1 MNNDTTSGAGRKI
14 VGKAEEFAGRALK
27 DDQTTAQGL
36 LDQASGSVQKAV
48 GQAKDA
54 VASGASGA
62 VKAVSDS
69 VGTAS
74 ESISQSAAAAQD
86 QLMSFEADLEKRI
99 QRNPWTAVLVAVGVG
114 LLIGKMSS

>member
-54 VASGASGA
+54 VVSGASGA
-62 VKAVSDS
+62 VKAASDS
-69 VGTAS
+69 VETAS

-86 QLMSFEADLEKRI
+86 QLVSFEADLEKRI
-99 QRNPWTAVLVAVGVG
+99 RRNPWTAVMVAAGVG
-114 LLIGKMSS
+114 LLIGKMT

>member
-1 MNNDTTSGAGRKI
+1 MNNDTTSGTGRKI
-14 VGKAEEFAGRALK
+14 AGKAEEYAGRALK

-36 LDQASGSVQKAV
+36 SDQASGSVQKAV

-54 VASGASGA
+54 VVSGASGA
-62 VKAVSDS
+62 AKAVSDS

-86 QLMSFEADLEKRI
+86 QLVSLEAEFEKRI
-99 QRNPWTAVLVAVGVG
+99 RRNPWTAILIAAGVG
-114 LLIGKMSS
+114 LLIGKMS

>member
-1 MNNDTTSGAGRKI
+1 MSNDTTSGTGRKI
-14 VGKAEEFAGRALK
+14 VGKAEEFAGRAFK

-36 LDQASGSVQKAV
+36 SDQASGSVQKAV

-54 VASGASGA
+54 VMSGASGA

-86 QLMSFEADLEKRI
+86 QLASFEADLEKRI
-99 QRNPWTAVLVAVGVG
+99 QKNPWTAILVAAGVG
-114 LLIGKMSS
+114 LLIGKIS

>member
-14 VGKAEEFAGRALK
+14 VGKAEELAGRALK
-27 DDQTTAQGL
+27 DSQTTAQGL
-36 LDQASGSVQKAV
+36 YDQASGSVQKAV

-69 VGTAS
+69 MGTAS

-86 QLMSFEADLEKRI
+86 QLVSFEADLEKRI
-99 QRNPWTAVLVAVGVG
+99 QRNPWTAVLIAAGVG
-114 LLIGKMSS
+114 LLIGKMS